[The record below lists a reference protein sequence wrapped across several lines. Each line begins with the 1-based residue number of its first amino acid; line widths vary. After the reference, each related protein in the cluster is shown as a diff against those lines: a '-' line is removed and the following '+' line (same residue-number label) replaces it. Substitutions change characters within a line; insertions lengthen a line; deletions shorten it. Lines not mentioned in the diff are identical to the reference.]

1 LAIELVGIHMTP
13 VVAFPAPLAL
23 ADMAFTLALLAGG
36 LLLLGGMVSLAV
48 VAYRSL
54 EGEGMRDPREVVPE
68 KTADDDSGLT
78 EGGDDDDWDY
88 Y

>member
-1 LAIELVGIHMTP
+1 
-13 VVAFPAPLAL
+13 
-23 ADMAFTLALLAGG
+23 
-36 LLLLGGMVSLAV
+36 MVSLAV

-54 EGEGMRDPREVVPE
+54 EGEGMRDPREVAPE